1 MRKMLV
7 LTPEQWARLQRGS
20 QQLVK
25 SENKREKQL
34 SDYVNKLDLKELPK
48 KPEKFD
54 RFQTLFH
61 RFISDQKRARA
72 PLTMELKHENDEWV
86 DEDFDD
92 TDSPGGSS
100 FVYND
105 RSASKSPSRKKTAAA
120 AAAGA
125 AAATSDPGGY
135 KSFVRNRANR
145 KSVVSTPRPKRKR
158 RGPEVTPDLSLVK
171 KRPKRSLRSGVTWES
186 VKM

>member
-7 LTPEQWARLQRGS
+7 LTPEQWAQLQRGT
-20 QQLVK
+20 QQLIK

-34 SDYVNKLDLKELPK
+34 SEYVNKLDLKELPK

-61 RFISDQKRARA
+61 RFISDQKKARA
-72 PLTMELKHENDEWV
+72 PLTMELKPENDVWADV
-86 DEDFDD
+86 DYDD

-105 RSASKSPSRKKTAAA
+105 RSASKSPSRKQAAA
-120 AAAGA
+120 AAAPTA
-125 AAATSDPGGY
+125 DPGGY
-135 KSFVRNRANR
+135 KSFATSRVNR
-145 KSVVSTPRPKRKR
+145 KSVVSTPRVKRKR
-158 RGPEVTPDLSLVK
+158 RGQEVTPDHSLVK

-186 VKM
+186 VRM